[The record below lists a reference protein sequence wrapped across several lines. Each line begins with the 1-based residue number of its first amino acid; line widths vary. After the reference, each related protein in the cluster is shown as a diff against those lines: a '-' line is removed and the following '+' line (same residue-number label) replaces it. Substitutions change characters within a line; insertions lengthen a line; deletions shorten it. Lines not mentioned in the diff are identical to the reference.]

1 MFIKNNEDIRIDL
14 IKSIYFLIVDKTTY
28 LYNFFMAVNYK
39 APIKDILFAFDVLN
53 SYEKLNNIDRF
64 KDFNIDIAVP
74 AIEECSKFA
83 EEVLAPINA
92 DGDKYGAKYN
102 NGVVNMPPG
111 FIEAYEKF
119 KNAGWASISLPSE
132 IGGGGMPY
140 LLSGGTLEILC
151 TANMAF
157 ILGPGLSIGAISG
170 INEHASQEQK
180 DKYLPNLVSGDWTG
194 TMNLSEPQ
202 SGSDLNH
209 LITKADPQEDGTYKI
224 TGTKIWI
231 GSGEHDL
238 SKNIVHL
245 VLARVPGSPEGT
257 KGISMFIVPKY
268 IVNDDSSL
276 GDRNNVN
283 CLSIEEKLGIH
294 GSPTCVMEYDG
305 AVGYLVGE
313 ENRGLNYM
321 FTTINEARIRVGGH
335 GLACTTGALQ
345 GAAQYARDRV
355 QGRPIGMSKENAKN
369 STIIDH
375 ADVRRMLMTIKAY
388 SDAMRYMMYDNQ
400 MMLDFS
406 YFGNEDQKNYGEARC
421 GLLTPISKSWISDLS
436 VELTSMAIQIYGGM
450 GYVEETGVAQYLRDA
465 RIAPIYAGT
474 NGIQALDLTLKKI
487 HTDEGKVVNN
497 LFDEMISVSNE
508 LNKSDILSKLTESYQ
523 FHIKNLM
530 ESTEKVRKLMI
541 NGNQK
546 SISGFASPYTKMFGQ
561 VLGGYYMAKAA
572 IHAEK
577 KYKETEDEY
586 FKDKIT
592 LSKFYIEQL
601 LPLSENNMPPIASDV
616 NDLFLINSESF

>member
-1 MFIKNNEDIRIDL
+1 
-14 IKSIYFLIVDKTTY
+14 
-28 LYNFFMAVNYK
+28 MAVNYK
-39 APIKDILFAFDVLN
+39 APVKDILFAFDVLN
-53 SYEKLNNIDRF
+53 SYEKLNNIVRF
-64 KDFNIDIAVP
+64 KDFNLDIAVP

-92 DGDKYGAKYN
+92 DGDKHGAKFN
-102 NGVVNMPPG
+102 KGVVNMPPG

-119 KNAGWASISLPSE
+119 KSAGWASISLPLE

-140 LLSGGTLEILC
+140 LLSAGTLEILC

-157 ILGPGLSIGAISG
+157 VLGPGLSIGAISG
-170 INEHASQEQK
+170 INQHASQEQK
-180 DKYLPNLVSGDWTG
+180 DLYLPNLVSGEWTG

-209 LITKADPQEDGTYKI
+209 LTTKAEPQEDGTYKI

-238 SKNIVHL
+238 SENIVHL
-245 VLARVPGSPEGT
+245 VLARVPDSPEGT

-276 GDRNNVN
+276 GERNNVN
-283 CLSIEEKLGIH
+283 CISIEEKLGIH
-294 GSPTCVMEYDG
+294 GSPTCVMEYNG
-305 AVGYLVGE
+305 AIGYLVGE
-313 ENRGLNYM
+313 KNRGLSYM

-355 QGRPIGMSKENAKN
+355 QGRPVGMSKEDAKN

-375 ADVRRMLMTIKAY
+375 ADVRRMLMTIKSY

-400 MMLDFS
+400 MMLDFL
-406 YFGNEDQKNYGEARC
+406 YFGNDDQREYGEARG

-450 GYVEETGVAQYLRDA
+450 GYVEETGVAQYYRDA

-474 NGIQALDLTLKKI
+474 NGIQALDLALRKI
-487 HTDEGKVVNN
+487 HVDDGKAVNN
-497 LFDEMISVSNE
+497 LFDEMLLVSSE
-508 LNKSDILSKLTESYQ
+508 LKNTERLSKLYESYE

-530 ESTEKVRKLMI
+530 ESTEKVRKLLI
-541 NGNQK
+541 NDNQK

-572 IHAEK
+572 VLADK
-577 KYKETEDEY
+577 KYKETDEEFY
-586 FKDKIT
+586 KDKIT

-601 LPLSENNMPPIASDV
+601 LPLSATNMPPIDCDV
-616 NDLFLINSESF
+616 DDLFSIKNEDF

>member
-1 MFIKNNEDIRIDL
+1 
-14 IKSIYFLIVDKTTY
+14 
-28 LYNFFMAVNYK
+28 MAVNYK
-39 APIKDILFAFDVLN
+39 APVKDILFAFDVLN
-53 SYEKLNNIDRF
+53 SYEKLNNIVRF
-64 KDFNIDIAVP
+64 KDFNLDIAVP

-92 DGDKYGAKYN
+92 DGDKHGAKFN
-102 NGVVNMPPG
+102 KGVVNMPPG

-119 KNAGWASISLPSE
+119 KSAGWASISLPLE

-140 LLSGGTLEILC
+140 LLSAGTLEILC

-157 ILGPGLSIGAISG
+157 VLGPGLSIGAISG
-170 INEHASQEQK
+170 INQHASQEQK
-180 DKYLPNLVSGDWTG
+180 DLYLPNLVSGEWTG

-209 LITKADPQEDGTYKI
+209 LTTKAEPQEDGTYKI

-238 SKNIVHL
+238 SENIVHL
-245 VLARVPGSPEGT
+245 VLARVPDSPEGT

-276 GDRNNVN
+276 GERNNVN
-283 CLSIEEKLGIH
+283 CISIEEKLGIH
-294 GSPTCVMEYDG
+294 GSPTCVMEYNG
-305 AVGYLVGE
+305 AIGYLVGE
-313 ENRGLNYM
+313 KNRGLSYM

-355 QGRPIGMSKENAKN
+355 QGRPVGMSKEDAKN

-400 MMLDFS
+400 MMLDFL
-406 YFGNEDQKNYGEARC
+406 YFGNDDQRKYGEARG

-450 GYVEETGVAQYLRDA
+450 GYVEETGVAQYYRDA

-474 NGIQALDLTLKKI
+474 NGIQALDLALRKI
-487 HTDEGKVVNN
+487 HIDEGKAVNN
-497 LFDEMISVSNE
+497 LFDEMLLVSSE
-508 LNKSDILSKLTESYQ
+508 LKNSERLFKLYESYE

-530 ESTEKVRKLMI
+530 ESTEKVRKLLI
-541 NGNQK
+541 NDNQK

-572 IHAEK
+572 VLADK
-577 KYKETEDEY
+577 KYKETDEEFY
-586 FKDKIT
+586 KDKIT

-601 LPLSENNMPPIASDV
+601 LPLSATNMPPIDCDV
-616 NDLFLINSESF
+616 DDLFSIKNEDF

>member
-1 MFIKNNEDIRIDL
+1 
-14 IKSIYFLIVDKTTY
+14 
-28 LYNFFMAVNYK
+28 MAVNYK
-39 APIKDILFAFDVLN
+39 APVKDILFAFDVLN
-53 SYEKLNNIDRF
+53 SYEKLNNIVRF
-64 KDFNIDIAVP
+64 KDFNLDIAVP

-92 DGDKYGAKYN
+92 DGDKHGAKFN
-102 NGVVNMPPG
+102 KGVVNMPPG

-119 KNAGWASISLPSE
+119 KSAGWASISLPLE

-140 LLSGGTLEILC
+140 LLSAGTLEILC

-157 ILGPGLSIGAISG
+157 VLGPGLSIGAISG
-170 INEHASQEQK
+170 INQHASQEQK
-180 DKYLPNLVSGDWTG
+180 DLYLPNLVSGEWTG

-209 LITKADPQEDGTYKI
+209 LTTKAEPQEDGTYKI

-238 SKNIVHL
+238 SENIVHL
-245 VLARVPGSPEGT
+245 VLARVPDSPEGT

-276 GDRNNVN
+276 GERNNVN
-283 CLSIEEKLGIH
+283 CISIEEKLGIH
-294 GSPTCVMEYDG
+294 GSPTCVMEYNG
-305 AVGYLVGE
+305 AIGYLVGE
-313 ENRGLNYM
+313 KNRGLSYM

-345 GAAQYARDRV
+345 GAAQYARERV
-355 QGRPIGMSKENAKN
+355 QGRPVGMSKEDAKN

-400 MMLDFS
+400 MMLDFL
-406 YFGNEDQKNYGEARC
+406 YFGNDDQREYGEARG

-450 GYVEETGVAQYLRDA
+450 GYVEETGVAQYYRDA

-474 NGIQALDLTLKKI
+474 NGIQALDLALRKI
-487 HTDEGKVVNN
+487 HVDDGKAVNN
-497 LFDEMISVSNE
+497 LFDEMLLVSSE
-508 LNKSDILSKLTESYQ
+508 LKNSERLSILYESYE

-530 ESTEKVRKLMI
+530 ESTEKVRKLLI
-541 NGNQK
+541 NDNQK

-572 IHAEK
+572 VLADK
-577 KYKETEDEY
+577 KYKETDEEFY
-586 FKDKIT
+586 KDKIT

-601 LPLSENNMPPIASDV
+601 LPLSATNMPPIDCDV
-616 NDLFLINSESF
+616 DDLFSIKNEDF

>member
-1 MFIKNNEDIRIDL
+1 
-14 IKSIYFLIVDKTTY
+14 
-28 LYNFFMAVNYK
+28 MAVNYK
-39 APIKDILFAFDVLN
+39 APVKDILFAFDVLN
-53 SYEKLNNIDRF
+53 SYEKLNNIVRF
-64 KDFNIDIAVP
+64 KDFNLDIAVP

-92 DGDKYGAKYN
+92 DGDKHGAKFN
-102 NGVVNMPPG
+102 KGVVNMPPG

-119 KNAGWASISLPSE
+119 KSAGWASISLPLE

-140 LLSGGTLEILC
+140 LLSAGTLEILC

-157 ILGPGLSIGAISG
+157 VLGPGLSIGAISG
-170 INEHASQEQK
+170 INQHASQEQK
-180 DKYLPNLVSGDWTG
+180 DLYLPNLVSGEWTG

-209 LITKADPQEDGTYKI
+209 LTTKAEPQEDGTYKI

-238 SKNIVHL
+238 SENIVHL
-245 VLARVPGSPEGT
+245 VLARVPDSPEGT

-276 GDRNNVN
+276 GERNNVN
-283 CLSIEEKLGIH
+283 CISIEEKLGIH
-294 GSPTCVMEYDG
+294 GSPTCVMEYNG
-305 AVGYLVGE
+305 AIGYLVGE
-313 ENRGLNYM
+313 KNRGLSYM

-355 QGRPIGMSKENAKN
+355 QGRPVGMSKEDAKN

-375 ADVRRMLMTIKAY
+375 ADVRRMLITIKAY

-400 MMLDFS
+400 MMLDFL
-406 YFGNEDQKNYGEARC
+406 YFGNDDQKKYGEARG

-450 GYVEETGVAQYLRDA
+450 GYVEETGVAQYYRDA

-474 NGIQALDLTLKKI
+474 NGIQALDLALRKI
-487 HTDEGKVVNN
+487 HVDDGKAVNN
-497 LFDEMISVSNE
+497 LFDEMLLVSSE
-508 LNKSDILSKLTESYQ
+508 LKNSERLSKLYESYE

-530 ESTEKVRKLMI
+530 ESTEKVRKLLI
-541 NGNQK
+541 NDNQK

-572 IHAEK
+572 VLADK
-577 KYKETEDEY
+577 KYKETDEEFY
-586 FKDKIT
+586 KDKIT

-601 LPLSENNMPPIASDV
+601 LPLSATNMPPIDCDV
-616 NDLFLINSESF
+616 DDLFSIKNEDF

>member
-1 MFIKNNEDIRIDL
+1 
-14 IKSIYFLIVDKTTY
+14 
-28 LYNFFMAVNYK
+28 MAVNYK
-39 APIKDILFAFDVLN
+39 APVKDILFAFDVLN
-53 SYEKLNNIDRF
+53 SYEKLNNIVRF
-64 KDFNIDIAVP
+64 KDFNLDIAVP

-92 DGDKYGAKYN
+92 DGDKHGAKFN
-102 NGVVNMPPG
+102 KGVVNMPPG

-119 KNAGWASISLPSE
+119 KSAGWASISLPLE

-140 LLSGGTLEILC
+140 LLSAGTLEILC

-157 ILGPGLSIGAISG
+157 VLGPGLSIGAISG
-170 INEHASQEQK
+170 INQHASQEQK
-180 DKYLPNLVSGDWTG
+180 DLYLPNLVSGEWTG

-209 LITKADPQEDGTYKI
+209 LTTKAEPQEDGTYKI

-238 SKNIVHL
+238 SENIVHL
-245 VLARVPGSPEGT
+245 VLARVPDSPEGT

-276 GDRNNVN
+276 GERNNVN
-283 CLSIEEKLGIH
+283 CISIEEKLGIH
-294 GSPTCVMEYDG
+294 GSPTCVMEYNG
-305 AVGYLVGE
+305 AIGYLVGE
-313 ENRGLNYM
+313 KNRGLSYM

-355 QGRPIGMSKENAKN
+355 QGRPVGMSKEDAKN

-400 MMLDFS
+400 MMLDFL
-406 YFGNEDQKNYGEARC
+406 YFGNDDQREYGEARG

-450 GYVEETGVAQYLRDA
+450 GYVEETGVAQYYRDA

-474 NGIQALDLTLKKI
+474 NGIQALDLALRKI
-487 HTDEGKVVNN
+487 HVDDGKAVNN
-497 LFDEMISVSNE
+497 LFDEMLLVSSE
-508 LNKSDILSKLTESYQ
+508 LKNSERLSKLYESYE

-530 ESTEKVRKLMI
+530 ESTEKVRKLLI
-541 NGNQK
+541 NDNQK

-572 IHAEK
+572 VLADK
-577 KYKETEDEY
+577 KYKETDEEFY
-586 FKDKIT
+586 KDKIT

-601 LPLSENNMPPIASDV
+601 LPLSATNMPPIDCDV
-616 NDLFLINSESF
+616 DDLFSIKNENF